1 MRIPLHIVMFVI
13 NGVVADT
20 RVVKEASTL
29 AASGHAV
36 TVLGMWEPGQL
47 RRERIENFEVVR
59 VRADPLRREV
69 ASATP
74 AAGGLSRLLDPLR
87 QAFALVDYWVRAAW
101 QGARLAPDVC
111 HGHDLS
117 ALPAAW
123 AAARASKARL
133 VYDAHE
139 LFTEIGRLG
148 RFPRFAFR
156 VLERLLIGR
165 ADRIITVNDSIADE
179 LARRYGVSRP
189 IVLRNCPRTAG
200 GVPARAQSP
209 LRARIGLDAET
220 PIVLFQG
227 MFMPGR
233 GLENLVQAS
242 RGFRTAHLVFMG
254 WGPLRPEL
262 EALARREGLE
272 NRVHF
277 TDGVSL
283 ADLLAYTAG
292 ADLGAI
298 PYRNVGLN
306 NYYTSPNKL
315 FEYCAAG
322 VPVVASRF
330 PELVKIVEGMGVGR
344 TFDPE
349 SPEDIARVIN
359 ALLDDPKALAEARHH
374 ARETGRTLSWE
385 VESRKLLDLYASI
398 AV

>member
-1 MRIPLHIVMFVI
+1 MFVI

-29 AASGHAV
+29 AAAGHAV
-36 TVLGMWEPGQL
+36 TVLGMWEPGQP

-69 ASATP
+69 ASATR
-74 AAGGLSRLLDPLR
+74 AGGGLARLFDPLR
-87 QAFALVDYWVRAAW
+87 QAVALGDYWVRAAW

-148 RFPRFAFR
+148 RFPRFVFR
-156 VLERLLIGR
+156 VLETLLIGR

-179 LARRYGVSRP
+179 LAKRYGVARP
-189 IVLRNCPRTAG
+189 LVLRNCPRTAG
-200 GVPARAQSP
+200 GVPTREQSP
-209 LRARIGLDAET
+209 LRARIGLDPQT

-242 RGFRTAHLVFMG
+242 RAFRTAHLVFMG

-262 EALARREGLE
+262 EALARAPGAAG
-272 NRVHF
+272 RVHF

-349 SPEDIARVIN
+349 SPDDIARVVN
-359 ALLDDPKALAEARHH
+359 ALLDDPVALEEVRRH
-374 ARETGRTLSWE
+374 ARETGRTLTWE
-385 VESRKLLDLYASI
+385 FESRKLLDVYASL